1 MLSIIIPTYN
11 EKESILKTIE
21 KIIKTIPKN
30 QKYEIIVSDD
40 NSSDKTWEIVEKY
53 SIKTKNKN
61 IKTLRRMSNRG
72 LTPAVIDGYKLAKGD
87 YFLVIDAD
95 GQHDEK
101 IIPNMLTEIKK
112 NDIVIGSRYI
122 KGGGIKDWSKTRL
135 FVSKFASLL
144 AKPILKHKIKD
155 PMSGYFMIKKE
166 VFEKIKDKLNSKG
179 YKVLLEIVFNSK
191 NIKIKETPYTFQKRE
206 EGESKLSSKVIFE
219 YLQLLI
225 KYGIK
230 KYNLFLKFCV
240 VGLIGTIVNEG
251 LLYFLTSRANLA
263 YFYSGAIAIET
274 SIITNFIMNNYWT
287 WKSRETHQGFF
298 KKLSKYNLVSL
309 LALTINLG
317 VLISFTE
324 IFKINYL
331 ISNLIGIVLAI
342 GINFSINNKW
352 TFKKK

>member
-21 KIIKTIPKN
+21 KIIKAIPKN

-40 NSSDKTWEIVEKY
+40 NSFDKTWEIVKKY
-53 SIKTKNKN
+53 SIKSKNKN
-61 IKTLRRMSNRG
+61 IKTLRRMSNKG
-72 LTPAVIDGYKLAKGD
+72 LTPAVIDGYKLAKGN

-101 IIPNMLTEIKK
+101 IIPNMLKEIKN

-135 FVSKFASLL
+135 FISKFASLL

-155 PMSGYFMIKKE
+155 PMSGYFIIKKE
-166 VFEKIKDKLNSKG
+166 VFEKIKYKLNSKG
-179 YKVLLEIVFNSK
+179 YKILLEIVFNSEK
-191 NIKIKETPYTFQKRE
+191 IKIKEIPYTFQKRE
-206 EGESKLSSKVIFE
+206 VGESKLSSKVILE

-225 KYGIK
+225 KYGIQR
-230 KYNLFLKFCV
+230 YNLFLKFCI
-240 VGLIGTIVNEG
+240 VGLIGTIINEG
-251 LLYFLTSRANLA
+251 ILYILTSKLNLV

-274 SIITNFIMNNYWT
+274 SIITNFLINNYWT
-287 WKSRETHQGFF
+287 WKSRETNQSFF
-298 KKLSKYNLVSL
+298 KKLLKYNMVSII
-309 LALTINLG
+309 ALIINLG

-324 IFKINYL
+324 ILKINYL
-331 ISNLIGIVLAI
+331 ISNLIGIILAT